1 MTVTANITDVMAGR
15 EAGIG
20 FLRRPGT
27 RRGDTIV
34 LLHGIG
40 SNAGSFEPL
49 FGTLPEAFDAI
60 AWHAPG
66 YGGSRSVVAS
76 FPRPDDYADA
86 LLSFIDALGLER
98 VTLVGHSLGCLFAG
112 SFAAR
117 HPVRVS
123 ALALLSPAL
132 GYGVKAGETMPET
145 VQGRI
150 DELRALGARDFAAKR
165 AARLVYQPE
174 AKPAVLNAVR
184 EAMAAVDPVGYMQAA
199 RALGAGD
206 LLADAASLSMNTLEV
221 ERFIEALP
229 DGQGW
234 RIGIGLIG
242 LTAQAFFSE
251 DLVQTA
257 VPVLTRLTENLSL
270 SSHLGALDGQE
281 IVYLA
286 RRVPNHTFASNIRV
300 GSRLPAH
307 AANMGRIIL
316 AHLPPDKVDRLYA
329 GTVLKAVTARTPTT
343 LTQLHAQLDV
353 DRKAGLAWSEGNFE
367 AGISSVAAAIFDAT
381 GTPIAAL
388 NVIGHA
394 ADFAGG
400 ARHNQLAVEV
410 AAAAREISQ
419 RLGWHASAAPRA
431 ASNGG

>member
-150 DELRALGARDFAAKR
+150 DELCALGARDFAAKR

-206 LLADAASLSMNTLEV
+206 LLADAASLSMNTLVAVGAHDVITPPANARKLYDALPRPAGYHEIPGAGHALPQENPAAV
-221 ERFIEALP
+221 AGLLVNLIEA
-229 DGQGW
+229 
-234 RIGIGLIG
+234 
-242 LTAQAFFSE
+242 S
-251 DLVQTA
+251 
-257 VPVLTRLTENLSL
+257 
-270 SSHLGALDGQE
+270 
-281 IVYLA
+281 
-286 RRVPNHTFASNIRV
+286 
-300 GSRLPAH
+300 
-307 AANMGRIIL
+307 
-316 AHLPPDKVDRLYA
+316 
-329 GTVLKAVTARTPTT
+329 
-343 LTQLHAQLDV
+343 
-353 DRKAGLAWSEGNFE
+353 
-367 AGISSVAAAIFDAT
+367 DA
-381 GTPIAAL
+381 
-388 NVIGHA
+388 
-394 ADFAGG
+394 
-400 ARHNQLAVEV
+400 
-410 AAAAREISQ
+410 
-419 RLGWHASAAPRA
+419 
-431 ASNGG
+431 